1 MGQKED
7 SGIIYDT
14 AFTEALAAI
23 ASQKS
28 WQPKLWQ
35 LTEACVA
42 YFNHLSQDELI
53 EAYEQL
59 KARLARARFIIQD
72 DIHTDPTQITSVE
85 TYDKLLINEHI
96 STLLIKRH
104 FHVYEK
110 IKANM
115 TQDAYFKIYE
125 DASRFLLTSLHM
137 NQLILRLPGIDSQK
151 IIVAVDRCLDWIQIS
166 FETMHALTIPYIYDF
181 DSIEKQLFNAL
192 EIKMS
197 LLFGNAD
204 IDVISQ
210 AIDQYENF
218 INFFKAYRALFKE
231 SINSS
236 EIDHFD
242 TQEKLIQAHRLK
254 IMDKQNIIEAI
265 KRDILVKQQQMSA
278 PFIQDDD
285 LDNYFDAQDRPNMMP
300 THSSTTAIT
309 DRFKHYTTLRDAYI
323 NAISRNADPKRRKE
337 LLPQISEA
345 LRACLNEAPLAQSEA
360 ISQQLKGFA
369 QAHSAPWDL
378 KSHASSRSTI
388 ERNKLLIS
396 IFLNELRLGATELAF
411 LRHQHHIA
419 KDQLSLVHDFL
430 EALFDFAQINIYS
443 ARSLSTSEID
453 WSSKIK
459 AYQTPFTY
467 ILGSLNSLDQF
478 PHRASL
484 DFSIL
489 EKFYIEHCLDICRLA
504 LQTHHTNDALSFLKL
519 LADMLQRIPSGYTE
533 ERAQCRRW
541 ITEFFPNTDD
551 RLDTPPHPSH
561 TEANRRK
568 KDNKRLADWTK
579 VVNDLPIDITSKQRL
594 TQMQAQLEA
603 KTTEREAYRQRKQA
617 LSDLILQKLAAIQR
631 FETERDN
638 HPPVQKMNVVSSV
651 QAAATPSARD
661 SIECSSNYWGAHQHH
676 LRSLLAEVRQGES
689 PQGCLAMLDISLKKC
704 LNLSFVPL
712 ANAITMYQ
720 ASVDFLQRF
729 EQESL
734 SGIETS
740 TLLSLKLAL
749 SQITIQRGWALLQAV
764 QQRDA
769 NDEISL
775 RTILTAIEAAL
786 QPLNTVSDQPIAHEL
801 LTQHQQFVA
810 TLPRFL
816 QPPLEEIQ
824 AKLTV
829 IEAGQGQAIVS
840 NVIETKASSTP
851 DLPPLN
857 SPISDTAP
865 SAKKIAL
872 KAIRQQKLDALN
884 AIETQIQALAI
895 EADNLLALAQLA
907 ADVAMKKQ
915 VETNPTVLQKF
926 NTIETLLTEKH
937 AQLTERQVN
946 ATNDTQSESD
956 GSIQMSDESL
966 SDAET
971 ASEISFVT
979 LPLKPA
985 CLAHANYAY
994 VIEQLQ
1000 HIAQQS
1006 DKNLYLFGSAIYKN
1020 QPNDL
1025 DLLLHYKDTAVL
1037 RALLAQGAHI
1047 VGKFKKEHRHILQLE
1062 WHGVKLDINFTHLTW
1077 PQHGQRLDFT
1087 SGAAYYNLRTQQTQ
1101 ALHADTLEHIMRKE
1115 LHCVQPGGSL
1125 AMLQHDPSI
1134 LFRAMRLA
1142 RQEGCLW
1149 SDEFTTAVKTLT
1161 CLPANPFLHVKLG
1174 PNKLYQEMERLF
1186 EPGHT
1191 RANLERLI
1199 QLNLFEKLF
1208 ARVAE
1213 LNPVQKD
1220 KVIFMARQAAVACDC
1235 YQQPPSFMYYAIHW
1249 PWLSQNTVADRHAVA
1264 SQSTPRIEL
1273 QTGANPQ
1280 WNPYTHHYNLHCAQ
1294 HYANQYDQ
1302 YRQSLSAP
1310 SSRTKAHKKSK
1321 YHSQPPCQTNQHQ
1334 RPPVDRQ
1341 SMGASAGSKPIMQG
1355 HTHQRD
1361 HLKNGFNG

>member
-125 DASRFLLTSLHM
+125 DASRFLLTSLQM
-137 NQLILRLPGIDSQK
+137 NQLILGLPGIDSPK
-151 IIVAVDRCLDWIQIS
+151 IIAAVDRCLDWIQTS
-166 FETMHALTIPYIYDF
+166 FEKMHALAIPYIYDF

-204 IDVISQ
+204 IDVSAQ
-210 AIDQYENF
+210 ALDQYEKF
-218 INFFKAYRALFKE
+218 LTFFKPYRARFKT
-231 SINSS
+231 SINPL
-236 EIDHFD
+236 ETDHFKA
-242 TQEKLIQAHRLK
+242 QEELIQTHRLK
-254 IMDKQNIIEAI
+254 IMDKQKIMTAV
-265 KRDILVKQQQMSA
+265 KHDIRIKQQQMSA
-278 PFIQDDD
+278 CLIQDDG
-285 LDNYFDAQDRPNMMP
+285 LDNYYDSQDMSNMTP
-300 THSSTTAIT
+300 THSSTTATI
-309 DRFKHYTTLRDAYI
+309 DRYIALRDNYI
-323 NAISRNADPKRRKE
+323 KAIRANADPRRRKE
-337 LLPQISEA
+337 LLPQISAA
-345 LRACLNEAPLAQSEA
+345 LRACLDEATLAQSEA
-360 ISQQLKGFA
+360 ISQQLKVFA
-369 QAHSAPWDL
+369 QAHSAPLDV
-378 KSHASSRSTI
+378 KGISPSSSTI
-388 ERNKLLIS
+388 ERNNLLIS
-396 IFLNELRLGATELAF
+396 IFLNELRLGATELGF
-411 LRHQHHIA
+411 LKHEPHLTQDR
-419 KDQLSLVHDFL
+419 LSLAHDLL
-430 EALFDFAQINIYS
+430 EALFDFAQINIDS
-443 ARSLSTSEID
+443 ARSLSTSEMD
-453 WSSKIK
+453 WPSKIK
-459 AYQTPFTY
+459 AYQTPLTY

-478 PHRASL
+478 PHRANL

-489 EKFYIEHCLDICRLA
+489 EKFYIKHCLDICRLA
-504 LQTHHTNDALSFLKL
+504 FQTDHIDDARSFFKL
-519 LADMLQRIPSGYTE
+519 LTDMLQRIPSDYAE

-541 ITEFFPNTDD
+541 TAELFPNTDD
-551 RLDTPPHPSH
+551 SLDAHTAEEPHPSN
-561 TEANRRK
+561 TEANRCKR
-568 KDNKRLADWTK
+568 DNKQLVEWTK
-579 VVNDLPIDITSKQRL
+579 AVNDLPIDTTSRQRL
-594 TQMQAQLEA
+594 TQIQTRLAA
-603 KTTEREAYRQRKQA
+603 KTTEREAYLQRKHV
-617 LSDLILQKLAAIQR
+617 LSDLILQKFAAIQR
-631 FETERDN
+631 FETERDRR
-638 HPPVQKMNVVSSV
+638 PPVPEIDIVVSSIQTLV
-651 QAAATPSARD
+651 PD
-661 SIECSSNYWGAHQHH
+661 SKNLEYSSSNYWGAHQHH
-676 LRSLLAEVRQGES
+676 LRSLLTEVNQGKS
-689 PQGCLAMLDISLKKC
+689 PQDCLAMFDISLKKC

-712 ANAITMYQ
+712 ANAITMFQ
-720 ASVDFLQRF
+720 ANVDFLQHF
-729 EQESL
+729 EQELRSN
-734 SGIETS
+734 IEPNI
-740 TLLSLKLAL
+740 LLSLKLAL
-749 SQITIQRGWALLQAV
+749 SQITVQRGWALLQTV
-764 QQRDA
+764 QRRDA
-769 NDEISL
+769 NDEVSL
-775 RTILTAIEAAL
+775 RAILTAIEVAL
-786 QPLNTVSDQPIAHEL
+786 QPLNTLSDQPIAHEL
-801 LTQHQQFVA
+801 LTQHQQRIA
-810 TLPRFL
+810 TLPSFL
-816 QPPLEEIQ
+816 QPPIEASQ
-824 AKLTV
+824 AELAV
-829 IEAGQGQAIVS
+829 IEAEQKQVIVS
-840 NVIETKASSTP
+840 NVIETKETGTP
-851 DLPPLN
+851 DLPSLIA
-857 SPISDTAP
+857 PISDEAP
-865 SAKKIAL
+865 FVKKRAL
-872 KAIRQQKLDALN
+872 KAIRQQKLEALN
-884 AIETQIQALAI
+884 TIEAQIQALAI
-895 EADNLLALAQLA
+895 EPDNLLSLAQLA
-907 ADVAMKKQ
+907 ANLAMKKQ
-915 VETNPTVLQKF
+915 LETNPTVLQKF
-926 NTIETLLTEKH
+926 KTIEALLTEKQ
-937 AQLTERQVN
+937 AQLTELQTN
-946 ATNDTQSESD
+946 AANDTQSDSSD
-956 GSIQMSDESL
+956 STQAPDDNL
-966 SDAET
+966 SDVET
-971 ASEISFVT
+971 APEIPFVT
-979 LPLKPA
+979 LSLKPA
-985 CLAHANYAY
+985 CLTQANYAN

-1000 HIAQQS
+1000 YIAQQS
-1006 DKNLYLFGSAIYKN
+1006 GKDLYLFGSAIYKN

-1025 DLLLHYKDTAVL
+1025 DLLVHYKDTAVL

-1062 WHGVKLDINFTHLTW
+1062 WHGVKLDINFTHQTW
-1077 PQHGQRLDFT
+1077 QQHGQRLDFT

-1101 ALHADTLEHIMRKE
+1101 ALHADTLEHITRKE

-1161 CLPANPFLHVKLG
+1161 SLPANPFLHVKLG

-1264 SQSTPRIEL
+1264 AQSTPRIEL
-1273 QTGANPQ
+1273 QKGANPK

-1302 YRQSLSAP
+1302 YRQSLSARSHRP
-1310 SSRTKAHKKSK
+1310 IKHKKSG
-1321 YHSQPPCQTNQHQ
+1321 HPTQHNHRPPCPSYQQ
-1334 RPPVDRQ
+1334 RQPVDKKP
-1341 SMGASAGSKPIMQG
+1341 SYASVCKPNVPG
-1355 HTHQRD
+1355 NTNPKTS
-1361 HLKNGFNG
+1361 L